1 MRHIRCS
8 WCRFPCRMILM
19 ALCLT
24 HPQPSVI
31 LEHIFPMWQEA
42 KQKAHL
48 IILPFLK
55 RALEHTE
62 HSEVCHAAS
71 RYKNECIK
79 NNSQRQWGGPA
90 GCAPVRNT
98 NKNKA
103 NKKTKKETTVVGQ
116 LALPLTGTV
125 NGCGRR
131 CNKIVHWLLRSC
143 ILIARPRS
151 EAIGC
156 ERPRPRLGSAA
167 CSPAGSTFGEWATS
181 PLAGHRAEQ
190 KDRCGDSIHAQS
202 VCQ

>member
-1 MRHIRCS
+1 
-8 WCRFPCRMILM
+8 MILM

-79 NNSQRQWGGPA
+79 
-90 GCAPVRNT
+90 
-98 NKNKA
+98 
-103 NKKTKKETTVVGQ
+103 KTIAKDNEVGQ
-116 LALPLTGTV
+116 LVVPL
-125 NGCGRR
+125 
-131 CNKIVHWLLRSC
+131 
-143 ILIARPRS
+143 
-151 EAIGC
+151 
-156 ERPRPRLGSAA
+156 
-167 CSPAGSTFGEWATS
+167 
-181 PLAGHRAEQ
+181 
-190 KDRCGDSIHAQS
+190 
-202 VCQ
+202 